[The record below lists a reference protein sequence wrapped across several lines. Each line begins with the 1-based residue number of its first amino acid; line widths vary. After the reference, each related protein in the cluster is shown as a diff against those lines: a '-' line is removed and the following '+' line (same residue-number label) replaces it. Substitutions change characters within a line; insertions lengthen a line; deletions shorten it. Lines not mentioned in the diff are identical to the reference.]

1 MTKVNRF
8 HAGLTE
14 TAIGPAIGGI
24 AELLELGMK
33 ARDATLGAED
43 AVRFSDFINFGLWN
57 NPVFPLNLF
66 YVRPALDY
74 LFLNSMREAASPGY
88 MKRSLRQR
96 KEVTGNNDLKYWNR
110 EKKDG
115 GMW

>member
-1 MTKVNRF
+1 MKRVHRF

-14 TAIGPAIGGI
+14 TAVGPSIGGI

-33 ARDATLGAED
+33 ARDGALGGED

-57 NPVFPLNLF
+57 NPVFPVNLF

-74 LFLNSMREAASPGY
+74 LILNSMREVASPGY
-88 MKRSLRQR
+88 MKRSLKQR
-96 KEVTGNNDLKYWNR
+96 KAVTGNKDLKYWNR
-110 EKKDG
+110 DRKDG

>member
-1 MTKVNRF
+1 MKKVHKF

-14 TAIGPAIGGI
+14 TAIGPAIGGVFD
-24 AELLELGMK
+24 LLELGMK
-33 ARDATLGAED
+33 ARDGALGAED
-43 AVRFSDFINFGLWN
+43 AARLSDFINFGLWN

-66 YVRPALDY
+66 YVRPALD
-74 LFLNSMREAASPGY
+74 FLILNAAREVASPGY
-88 MKRSLRQR
+88 MKRSLRQAKVR
-96 KEVTGNNDLKYWNR
+96 TQNRNTRFWNR